1 MTQKQRL
8 ECLIHL
14 LLNENPEYRNLI
26 IPEQEYEKKKLL
38 RSLMNI
44 RIPEPI
50 SKEFLDVQDIY
61 LQEELRNQKVVSI
74 ADLIPVKKGIYL
86 WKGDITKLKVDAIVN
101 AGNSALLGFPEQ
113 ACHQHPHE

>member
-1 MTQKQRL
+1 MTQEQRL

-44 RIPEPI
+44 RMPEPI
-50 SKEFLDVQDIY
+50 SKEFLDVQD
-61 LQEELRNQKVVSI
+61 LS
-74 ADLIPVKKGIYL
+74 LIHI
-86 WKGDITKLKVDAIVN
+86 
-101 AGNSALLGFPEQ
+101 
-113 ACHQHPHE
+113 